1 MVRQFGIMRALPQ
14 PVRHVW
20 RPRKGIME
28 QLLDFTSKN
37 MVLAVLLMISLFV
50 LIFSELRRKASGMVA
65 VDPTAAVALI
75 NNDGIVI
82 DLRSN
87 EAFAGGHI
95 VNAKNIPYA
104 DLDAHTEK
112 IEKFKNKPIVAVC
125 DAGTTSTK
133 AVTALRNLGF
143 VSAYGLKGGM
153 NAWTQAGMPVV
164 SAKKTKSKK

>member
-1 MVRQFGIMRALPQ
+1 
-14 PVRHVW
+14 
-20 RPRKGIME
+20 ME
-28 QLLDFTSKN
+28 QLLEFCSNNT
-37 MVLAVLLMISLFV
+37 VLVVLLMISFFV
-50 LIFSELRRKASGMVA
+50 LIFSELRRKASGMAA
-65 VDPTAAVALI
+65 VEPAAAVALI

-87 EAFAGGHI
+87 EAFSRGHI

-104 DLDAHTEK
+104 EMDAHTEK

-125 DAGTTSTK
+125 DAGMTSTK
-133 AVTALRNLGF
+133 AVAALRNSGF

-153 NAWTQAGMPVV
+153 NAWTEAGLPVV

>member
-1 MVRQFGIMRALPQ
+1 
-14 PVRHVW
+14 
-20 RPRKGIME
+20 ME

-37 MVLAVLLMISLFV
+37 TVLVALLMIGFFV

-65 VDPTAAVALI
+65 VDPAAAVALI
-75 NNDGIVI
+75 NNDGIVV
-82 DLRSN
+82 DLRSP
-87 EAFAGGHI
+87 EAFSNGHI

-125 DAGTTSTK
+125 DAGITATR
-133 AVTALRNLGF
+133 AVVSLRNSGF
-143 VSAYGLKGGM
+143 ESAYGLKGGM
-153 NAWTQAGMPVV
+153 NAWTQEGMPVV

>member
-1 MVRQFGIMRALPQ
+1 
-14 PVRHVW
+14 
-20 RPRKGIME
+20 ME

-37 MVLAVLLMISLFV
+37 TVLAVLLMISFFV

-65 VDPTAAVALI
+65 LEPAAAVALI

-87 EAFAGGHI
+87 EAFSGGHI

-104 DLDAHTEK
+104 ELDAHTEK

-125 DAGTTSTK
+125 DAGTTATR
-133 AVTALRNLGF
+133 AVTALRNSGF

-153 NAWTQAGMPVV
+153 NAWIQAGMPVV
-164 SAKKTKSKK
+164 SGKKTKSKK